1 MTHGL
6 VYQVAGVLES
16 TIPLGLSAVLPD
28 GSAPEE
34 YQRTQQEAC
43 KVMMVLGKYPHAR
56 SMMVDKGA
64 VPSLVF
70 CLRSAANL
78 ETKYIAMD
86 ALGLIASGGP
96 LLARSVADAGAM
108 EPLGEMLWT
117 SAYVKSAQ
125 ALAVL
130 SGCGQAAAQGS
141 WDSGADALVEILVNK
156 DDNIGRQAAL
166 SAVCAMSQWG
176 PQETVDKKAATT
188 TSRRKV
194 EPRPL
199 SETLANAT
207 FVHGAL
213 LEMIEDIFRDRHS
226 PPTMASTACETL
238 LNLWRHQAALGTCS
252 TDSDNSQLRFV
263 AVATGCPLAR
273 ACVKNPLASSL
284 TCSCLHSNDRKW

>member
-6 VYQVAGVLES
+6 VYQVAGVLEN

-34 YQRTQQEAC
+34 YQRTQQEVC
-43 KVMMVLGKYPHAR
+43 KVMMVLGRYPHAR

-78 ETKYIAMD
+78 ETRYIAMD

-117 SAYVKSAQ
+117 SSYVKSAQ

-130 SGCGQAAAQGS
+130 SGCGQAAAQRS

-166 SAVCAMSQWG
+166 SAFCAMSQWG
-176 PQETVDKKAATT
+176 EGAQETT
-188 TSRRKV
+188 TSRRKG

-226 PPTMASTACETL
+226 PPAMASTACETL
-238 LNLWRHQAALGTCS
+238 LNLWRHQAALGTYS
-252 TDSDNSQLRFV
+252 TNSDLSQV
-263 AVATGCPLAR
+263 T
-273 ACVKNPLASSL
+273 S
-284 TCSCLHSNDRKW
+284 